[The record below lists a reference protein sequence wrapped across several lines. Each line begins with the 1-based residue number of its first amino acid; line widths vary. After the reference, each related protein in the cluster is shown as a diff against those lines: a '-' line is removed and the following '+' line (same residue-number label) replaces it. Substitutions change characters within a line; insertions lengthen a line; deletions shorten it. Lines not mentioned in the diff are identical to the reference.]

1 MKVNQISEIL
11 NDVFGE
17 ILGEGNLIAEDLG
30 DIVQKGQEI
39 TTTTDFG
46 DNFENYA
53 GKIVDK
59 VGRVVFVS
67 RVYKSQD
74 LGLWRDS
81 FEYGS
86 VLEKIRVEVDK
97 YDQNAEWILTRD
109 SDNDGQLDYNEGLL
123 TTNGAIERL
132 FKFYPAKVRARYFN
146 LKTTFRSTI
155 SIAQKQLKS
164 AFRSAS
170 DMARFIGMIEQRI
183 QTKMEIAKDQ
193 LQRRTLANFMGERI
207 YGAGA
212 QLVDLKSEY
221 QGILPSGEYAPAT
234 LEAALSDKEFVRFM
248 AKRITQ
254 DRKLMASPS
263 NIYSGLSDDFY
274 NFTPEEDARLIVLQ
288 DVDAALAFNLYGDT
302 YNKEFVTLTGYKA
315 IPFWQGSGTD
325 MGIEAR
331 SGLNIVTT
339 EDHAITRNDIVAV
352 LFDRDAIM
360 ICNDNPEVT
369 SQYNPDGNFTNF
381 FYNADCSY
389 YNDFDENGI
398 VYVYGD
404 GDDVPTGSGNI
415 TASVAATSG
424 AGGTGKVTVT
434 FTAPSSASAT
444 YVKSVDSVGSYDI
457 GDALTT
463 TGYTS
468 ATSGTTAVS
477 TSVGKWIDFV
487 SVDSSGDI
495 VGYTSVKVTAVG
507 EGT

>member
-17 ILGEGNLIAEDLG
+17 ILGEDNLLAEDLG
-30 DIVQKGQEI
+30 DIVGKGQVI
-39 TTTTDFG
+39 TSSTDFG

-59 VGRVVFVS
+59 VGKVVFVS

-74 LGLWRDS
+74 LGLWRDN

-86 VLEKIRVEVDK
+86 VLEKIRVEVGE
-97 YDQNAEWILTRD
+97 YEPNAEWNLRDRDEDGD
-109 SDNDGQLDYNEGLL
+109 SDYNDGIINAG
-123 TTNGAIERL
+123 GAVERL
-132 FKFYPAKVRARYFN
+132 FKFYPAKVRAKYFN
-146 LKTTFRSTI
+146 LKTTFRSTV

-183 QTKMEIAKDQ
+183 ATKMEIAKDQ
-193 LQRRTLANFMGERI
+193 LQRRTLANFIGERI
-207 YGAGA
+207 YGEGA
-212 QLVDLKSEY
+212 QLVDLKTEY
-221 QGILPSGEYAPAT
+221 AKILPVGQSAPAT

-254 DRKLMASPS
+254 DRKLMTSPS
-263 NIYSGLSDDFY
+263 NVYSGLDSGFY

-315 IPFWQGSGTD
+315 IPFWQGTGTD
-325 MGIEAR
+325 MDIEAR
-331 SGLNIVTT
+331 SGLNIITT
-339 EDHAITRNDIVAV
+339 EDHSITRSDIVGI

-360 ICNDNPEVT
+360 ICNEDPEVT
-369 SQYNPDGNFTNF
+369 SQYNADGNFTNF

-404 GDDVPTGSGNI
+404 GSGVETGTGNI
-415 TASVAATSG
+415 TASVAATTG
-424 AGGTGKVTVT
+424 AGGTNKVTVT
-434 FTAPSSASAT
+434 FTAPTGASAT
-444 YVKSVDSVGSYDI
+444 WVKSADNI
-457 GDALTT
+457 GQYTEGATLTT
-463 TGYTS
+463 TDYTS
-468 ATSGTTAVS
+468 ATSGSTAVTTAV
-477 TSVGKWIDFV
+477 GKYIDFV
-487 SVDSSGDI
+487 SVDSNGKI

-507 EGT
+507 AGS

>member
-1 MKVNQISEIL
+1 MKVNQISGIL

-17 ILGEGNLIAEDLG
+17 ILGEDNLIAEDLG

-74 LGLWRDS
+74 LGLWRDN

-97 YDQNAEWILTRD
+97 YDQNAEWVLTRD
-109 SDNDGQLDYNEGLL
+109 SDSSGELDYNEGLL
-123 TTNGAIERL
+123 TTGGAIERL

-164 AFRSAS
+164 AFRSAG

-207 YGAGA
+207 YNGGAK
-212 QLVDLKSEY
+212 LVNLKTEY
-221 QGILPSGEYAPAT
+221 GKVLPSGESAPAT
-234 LEAALSDKEFVRFM
+234 LAEALQDKEFVRFM

-263 NIYSGLSDDFY
+263 NIYSDIDDGFY

-315 IPFWQGSGTD
+315 IPFWQGTGTD
-325 MGIEAR
+325 MGLEAR

-339 EDHAITRNDIVAV
+339 EDHAITRSDIIGV
-352 LFDRDAIM
+352 LFDRDAVM
-360 ICNDNPEVT
+360 ICNDTPEVT

-404 GDDVPTGSGNI
+404 GSDVETGTGNI
-415 TASVAATSG
+415 TASLAATSG
-424 AGGTGKVTVT
+424 AGGANKVTVT
-434 FTAPSSASAT
+434 FTAPTGASAT
-444 YVKSVDSVGSYDI
+444 WVKSVDSIGQYAVG
-457 GDALTT
+457 ATLTT

-468 ATSGTTAVS
+468 ATSASTAVTTAV
-477 TSVGKWIDFV
+477 GKYIDFV
-487 SVDSSGDI
+487 SVDSNGKI
-495 VGYTSVKVTAVG
+495 VGYTSVLVTAVG
-507 EGT
+507 AGS